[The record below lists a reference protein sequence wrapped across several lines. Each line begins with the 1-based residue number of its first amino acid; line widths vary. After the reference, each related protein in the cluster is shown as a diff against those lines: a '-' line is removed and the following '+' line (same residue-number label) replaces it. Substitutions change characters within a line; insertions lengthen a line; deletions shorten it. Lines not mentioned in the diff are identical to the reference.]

1 MWRLYYWDVLSQTD
15 HIDQTTNKKRNN
27 PTKYPRYCGE
37 ILSQRFFIKVCYSS
51 SSDCVS
57 LGFEFSFCI
66 LKYMKPAIRTTVITI
81 ASVGIFII
89 ISLTKSNNHPT
100 NRKRTFF
107 SNTLWGILIKEGIK
121 YTIRLIKYLR
131 LRPKIWINDFI
142 GNSFKKLFFPR
153 RNNSFFSCKK
163 HYYLCYI

>member
-1 MWRLYYWDVLSQTD
+1 MSFLHHQIYQSSHKQKTPRMWGLYYWDVLSQTD

-37 ILSQRFFIKVCYSS
+37 ILSQRFFIKVCHSS

-89 ISLTKSNNHPT
+89 ISSSKSTKNYPQKMTSVLPSA
-100 NRKRTFF
+100 F
-107 SNTLWGILIKEGIK
+107 SA
-121 YTIRLIKYLR
+121 
-131 LRPKIWINDFI
+131 F
-142 GNSFKKLFFPR
+142 
-153 RNNSFFSCKK
+153 
-163 HYYLCYI
+163 